1 MGWGVLGKAHMTQ
14 DLVGI
19 RILFSVQMQ
28 PELFGGAGGGVGRK
42 GVSLCSPHLA
52 HGKDT
57 GPFNSGCTSVPGAG
71 PALTPRSNHSVR
83 QQTWSG
89 DRGAG
94 NSDSRRVLAGPLP
107 PPYLL
112 SVTLE
117 GPHPPGTQA
126 CPIRASFLPPQ
137 AKSQGKPSPPP
148 FTRDWVSPGRECS
161 SPRDR
166 GPIPRTPAAPRWLPR
181 QHSRSPAW
189 WATPRA
195 PCPSGSENVYFC
207 ICQFARQLSVTESTA
222 QEL

>member
-1 MGWGVLGKAHMTQ
+1 MMKMYM
-14 DLVGI
+14 
-19 RILFSVQMQ
+19 SVI
-28 PELFGGAGGGVGRK
+28 E
-42 GVSLCSPHLA
+42 
-52 HGKDT
+52 
-57 GPFNSGCTSVPGAG
+57 
-71 PALTPRSNHSVR
+71 
-83 QQTWSG
+83 
-89 DRGAG
+89 
-94 NSDSRRVLAGPLP
+94 PLWP
-107 PPYLL
+107 LLL

-207 ICQFARQLSVTESTA
+207 ICQFAIINRVLMHEGVTTPPLAGEEGSVA
-222 QEL
+222 L